1 MPRILENSP
10 AQVIAQRRHQQPLAE
25 ADVLGAGSQA
35 NRLAADGE
43 LRAAGN
49 TNLLGNG
56 ETGEEL
62 LEGGLVDVAGVDG
75 LVLLG
80 GGFVLDG
87 LDLGGAA
94 EDPDAAQVGVADLLE
109 VVEAELLQQRE
120 RIVVGVVVVPLE
132 ALSVVEDDVSG
143 QVVVAVDDVARE
155 TWSEG
160 IQDGESKTGV
170 VAWSIDGI
178 ASYLRKTMASRPLF
192 IGTVSFALLSSTT

>member
-1 MPRILENSP
+1 M
-10 AQVIAQRRHQQPLAE
+10 
-25 ADVLGAGSQA
+25 
-35 NRLAADGE
+35 
-43 LRAAGN
+43 
-49 TNLLGNG
+49 
-56 ETGEEL
+56 
-62 LEGGLVDVAGVDG
+62 AGVDG

-132 ALSVVEDDVSG
+132 ALGVVEDDVSG
-143 QVVVAVDDVARE
+143 QVVVAVDDVARQ
-155 TWSEG
+155 TRSEG
-160 IQDGESKTGV
+160 IQDRGSCMEHRR
-170 VAWSIDGI
+170 D
-178 ASYLRKTMASRPLF
+178 SYLKKTMASRPLF